1 MADTERAPDK
11 PKHPGGRPTKYTKT
25 ACTQIIE
32 CGRQGMCL
40 AEMADEL
47 DVARA
52 TLFNWAEEHPEF
64 LDAFTRAQELAE
76 SYWAKQ
82 LRTGLQKAPS
92 EFQGPANLKYMAQR
106 FKGWSEKAHVDTKEV
121 DPASEAETPDDRS
134 AARRVAMLLTK
145 GALSAE

>member
-1 MADTERAPDK
+1 
-11 PKHPGGRPTKYTKT
+11 
-25 ACTQIIE
+25 
-32 CGRQGMCL
+32 MCL
-40 AEMADEL
+40 AEMAAEL

-76 SYWAKQ
+76 AYWARQ
-82 LRTGLQKAPS
+82 LRTGLKKTPS

-121 DPASEAETPDDRS
+121 DPADEADTPDLRGE
-134 AARRVAMLLTK
+134 ARRAAFLLSK
-145 GALSAE
+145 ASQKAD